1 MYSEIKTSM
10 KHIGR
15 MNAIMIY
22 NKENIR
28 LVEVLYSQRIL
39 KITSVYFD
47 LKDKQKR
54 LREHF
59 EILQ

>member
-1 MYSEIKTSM
+1 M